1 MKHGRRYEGAVALV
15 DREERYAPPE
25 GVALAKKAATT
36 KFDETVEMHVRL
48 NVDTRQGEQQVRGVA
63 LLPHGLGKRVR
74 VLVFAQGE
82 VERQAQEAGAD
93 FVGGEELARRIQ
105 QENWLEFDVALATP
119 DMMRVVTPLGR
130 ILGPRGLM
138 PNPRTGTVVQPGDI
152 PRVVEEARKGRVEFR
167 ADKTGIVHA
176 PIGKASFSEQQILE
190 NMAQFMDAVVRA
202 RPSGVK
208 GQFVRSITLTTS
220 MGPGIKLDVGP
231 TSALRSSE

>member
-15 DREERYAPPE
+15 DREEHYAPPE
-25 GVALAKKAATT
+25 GVALAKKAATA

-138 PNPRTGTVVQPGDI
+138 PNPRTGTVVQPVDI

-176 PIGKASFSEQQILE
+176 PIGKISFSEQQILE

-231 TSALRSSE
+231 TSALKPSE